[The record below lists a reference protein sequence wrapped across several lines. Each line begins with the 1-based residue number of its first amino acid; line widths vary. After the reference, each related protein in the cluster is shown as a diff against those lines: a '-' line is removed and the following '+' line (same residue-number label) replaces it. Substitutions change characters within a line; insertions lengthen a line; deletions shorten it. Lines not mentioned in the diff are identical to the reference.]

1 MVWAST
7 LVIDADTGFDQAMNI
22 LVGVTAMVI
31 GALGFW
37 QRERISQL
45 NRSWN
50 KRLGEPGE
58 MAAEV
63 GTAKYFGVGAIFM
76 ILAGAAIVIYSL
88 VTGQLGGSNDR
99 TTALMVII
107 IAAVGFIVLGV
118 VFAVMLFKRRSK
130 Q

>member
-1 MVWAST
+1 
-7 LVIDADTGFDQAMNI
+7 MNI

-45 NRSWN
+45 NRGWN

-88 VTGQLGGSNDR
+88 VTGLSMANSLCPW
-99 TTALMVII
+99 TASRN
-107 IAAVGFIVLGV
+107 A
-118 VFAVMLFKRRSK
+118 RWWP
-130 Q
+130 